1 MGYCFWIVAYLIGS
15 LYVLWLFYLA
25 AMSITRAYEGKTL
38 SKPALWL
45 GVPVMV
51 VAVLIDVLVN
61 VFVMTIL
68 FLELPRQWLVTQR
81 LSKWCCTERP
91 SWRKT
96 VAKWVCANFL
106 DTFDPS
112 GLHCK

>member
-1 MGYCFWIVAYLIGS
+1 MYCVWTVLYFVAP
-15 LYVLWLFYLA
+15 LYALWLFYLA
-25 AMSITRAYEGKTL
+25 AMSIMRAYEANTL
-38 SKPALWL
+38 LKPALWM
-45 GVPVMV
+45 GAPVMFL
-51 VAVLIDVLVN
+51 AVLIDVLCN
-61 VFVMTIL
+61 IFVMTIL

-81 LSKWCCTERP
+81 LSKWCCTEEP

-96 VAKWVCANFL
+96 VAKWVCVNLL

>member
-1 MGYCFWIVAYLIGS
+1 MIYCSWMV
-15 LYVLWLFYLA
+15 LYFVVPLYALWLFYLA
-25 AMSITRAYEGKTL
+25 AMSIMRAYNAKTL
-38 SKPALWL
+38 SKQALWL
-45 GVPVMV
+45 GTPVMF

-68 FLELPRQWLVTQR
+68 FWELPRQWLVTQR
-81 LSKWCCTERP
+81 LSKWCCTGGT

-96 VAKWVCANFL
+96 VAKWVCVNFL

-112 GLHCK
+112 GMHCK